1 METYHLYW
9 FSGSG
14 NSLIIC
20 KAILEELIA
29 NDYNVTMT
37 SMDKCNP
44 KDVDI
49 NVVNGFIVPVYE
61 QGLSPLVWDFLNNLP
76 KSNNSPAFFADTMM
90 AYSGGVKGPVKKILK
105 NKGYLP
111 LGAIEIVMPNN
122 YYKRKNNIEKDQRK
136 IEKGIIKAKKFT
148 NDIINNKSK
157 FRDIPIYST
166 LMGMPSKSKLVSKLM
181 NKMVKVLIDEELC
194 NKCGICTM
202 ICPTGHIIVDE
213 VTGYPKTVENTPC
226 IQCLRCMSFCHSEAI
241 KVGNKKNLTYRGVSI
256 KEMLKELNTSKKTS

>member
-1 METYHLYW
+1 MNEYHLYW

-14 NSLIIC
+14 NSLLIC
-20 KAILEELIA
+20 KAIKEELEEKGF
-29 NDYNVTMT
+29 NVGMT

-44 KDVDI
+44 SDI
-49 NVVNGFIVPVYE
+49 NPNIINGFVVPVYE
-61 QGLSPLVWDFLNNLP
+61 QGLSPLVWDFLNGLP
-76 KSNNSPAFFADTMM
+76 KSNNSNAFFVDTMM

-105 NKGYLP
+105 KRGYTP
-111 LGAIEIVMPNN
+111 LGAIEIIMPNN
-122 YYKRKNNIEKDQRK
+122 YYKRRNNIEKDQRK

-148 NDIINNKSK
+148 NNLINNKSK

-181 NKMVKVLIDEELC
+181 NKLVTVKINEELC
-194 NKCGICTM
+194 DKCGICTM

-213 VTGYPKTVENTPC
+213 ETNYPKTVNSVAC

-241 KVGNKKNLTYRGVSI
+241 KVGNIKNLTYRAVPI
-256 KEMLKELNTSKKTS
+256 KEMLKELK